1 MFNDNNGYVYDEN
14 GNRIFFEAAVTLMD
28 DEIREEV
35 HRDIVPCTEQEF
47 YDEYVKR
54 HMDAFGEEFIVN

>member
-1 MFNDNNGYVYDEN
+1 MNITTTNNKTVD
-14 GNRIFFEAAVTLMD
+14 FDDAVNLMD

-35 HRDIVPCTEQEF
+35 HGLGLTDEQEF

-54 HMDAFGEEFIVN
+54 HAEKFEGEEFTVN